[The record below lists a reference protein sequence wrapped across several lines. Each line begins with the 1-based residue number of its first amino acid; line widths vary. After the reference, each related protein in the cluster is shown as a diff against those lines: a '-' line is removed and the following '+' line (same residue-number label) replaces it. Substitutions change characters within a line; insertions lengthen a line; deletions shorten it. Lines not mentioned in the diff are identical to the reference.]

1 MLKNIIYEL
10 LSFILPNTLQN
21 KFGSS
26 KKLRSLRNWL
36 FDRSKVIKP
45 FRRIRWNGYSFYFH
59 APLQILT
66 RANYRGIESSLTKAI
81 LSIISENSNV
91 IDIGSNY
98 GFITIVS
105 SIYIKNGGIVYSF
118 ECEDSIIRNLEC
130 SIRKNKLKNI
140 KLFNVTLGDKN
151 DEKTK
156 TVDSLIFEECDKIDL
171 IKIDTDG
178 TDLECLKGCSEILDK
193 FHPVIVI
200 EINNNLGS
208 IIKYTRLK
216 GYNYFYNQFFSIV
229 DSESK
234 IDYIPNLICSKK
246 SLTKP
251 ILKY

>member
-1 MLKNIIYEL
+1 MERVADI
-10 LSFILPNTLQN
+10 SRGTSA
-21 KFGSS
+21 G
-26 KKLRSLRNWL
+26 
-36 FDRSKVIKP
+36 
-45 FRRIRWNGYSFYFH
+45 RRI
-59 APLQILT
+59 IC
-66 RANYRGIESSLTKAI
+66 TKW
-81 LSIISENSNV
+81 
-91 IDIGSNY
+91 
-98 GFITIVS
+98 
-105 SIYIKNGGIVYSF
+105 
-118 ECEDSIIRNLEC
+118 
-130 SIRKNKLKNI
+130 
-140 KLFNVTLGDKN
+140 
-151 DEKTK
+151 
-156 TVDSLIFEECDKIDL
+156 LIFEECDKIDL